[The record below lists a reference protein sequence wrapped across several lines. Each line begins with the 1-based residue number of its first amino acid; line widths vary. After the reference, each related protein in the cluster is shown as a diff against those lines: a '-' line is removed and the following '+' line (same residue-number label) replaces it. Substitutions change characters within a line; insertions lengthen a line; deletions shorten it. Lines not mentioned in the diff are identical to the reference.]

1 MKLSDLTSAISQTH
15 IALQSNVVKAINR
28 NLTLRNW
35 LIGFCIVEFEQ
46 KGEDRAQ
53 YGTNLLKTLEKQI
66 NTRGLTETLFKL
78 SRQFYIT
85 YPEIGNIITNQL
97 NTISTTLSQEFIQSL
112 SSVTFSN
119 RSSLSPNTGS
129 PLNTAAL
136 QFRPT
141 LSDELQNTDDQ
152 KITLNPEKLIAN
164 LSFSHIAEL
173 LPIANPLK
181 RLFYET
187 EAIKCNWSVRELRRQ
202 IATQLYER
210 SSISLNPSKL
220 IARLQNNNP
229 QPADIIKHPFTFEFL
244 GLKAKDTVEETHLEQ
259 ALIDHLQEFLLELGY
274 GFCFETRQKR
284 IIIDDRYYFADLV
297 FYHRILHCH
306 VIIELKN
313 DEFRHEHLGQLNAYV
328 SYYRDTQMAPG
339 DNPPIGILLCTDAGS
354 KMVEYATASL
364 DTRLFVSKY
373 LIELPK
379 PEQFEQFIRQ
389 EIQNLQK

>member
-1 MKLSDLTSAISQTH
+1 MKLPDLSSAISQTH
-15 IALQSNVVKAINR
+15 IALQSNAIKAINR

-35 LIGFCIVEFEQ
+35 LIGFYIVEFEQ

-53 YGTNLLKTLEKQI
+53 YGTNLLKTLEQKVK
-66 NTRGLTETLFKL
+66 TRGLTETLFKL

-85 YPEIGNIITNQL
+85 YPQIKDIITDQL
-97 NTISTTLSQEFIQSL
+97 NTISATLPQDSVISSIRATLSHKLQSL
-112 SSVTFSN
+112 SAP
-119 RSSLSPNTGS
+119 SPIC
-129 PLNTAAL
+129 
-136 QFRPT
+136 PT
-141 LSDELQNTDDQ
+141 LSDELQSIDNQ
-152 KITLNPEKLIAN
+152 TLIFPPEKLIAH

-173 LPIANPLK
+173 LPIADPLK

-210 SSISLNPSKL
+210 CGMSLNPSKL
-220 IARLQNNNP
+220 IAGIQNSNP
-229 QPADIIKHPFTFEFL
+229 QPADIIKRPFTFEFL
-244 GLKAKDTVEETHLEQ
+244 GLKAKDTVEETDLEQ

-274 GFCFETRQKR
+274 GFCFEARQKR

-339 DNPPIGILLCTDAGS
+339 DNPPIGILLCTGAGPQ
-354 KMVEYATASL
+354 MVEYATASL
-364 DTRLFVSKY
+364 DTQLFVSKY
-373 LIELPK
+373 LIELPQ
-379 PEQFEQFIRQ
+379 PQQLAEFIQR
-389 EIQNLQK
+389 EIKTLKK

>member
-1 MKLSDLTSAISQTH
+1 MPSKPSTATSPSATGLSGSTS
-15 IALQSNVVKAINR
+15 SNLSK
-28 NLTLRNW
+28 
-35 LIGFCIVEFEQ
+35 

-85 YPEIGNIITNQL
+85 YPQIKDIITDQL
-97 NTISTTLSQEFIQSL
+97 NAISATLSQDSVISSIRATL
-112 SSVTFSN
+112 SHKLQP
-119 RSSLSPNTGS
+119 LSPIC
-129 PLNTAAL
+129 
-136 QFRPT
+136 PT
-141 LSDELQNTDDQ
+141 LSDELQSVDNQ
-152 KITLNPEKLIAN
+152 TLIFPPEKLIAH

-173 LPIANPLK
+173 LPIVDPLK

-187 EAIKCNWSVRELRRQ
+187 ETIKCNWSVRELRRQ

-210 SSISLNPSKL
+210 CSMSLNPSKL
-220 IARLQNNNP
+220 IVAVQNNNP

-244 GLKAKDTVEETHLEQ
+244 GLKAKDTVEETDLEQ

-274 GFCFETRQKR
+274 GFCFEARQKR

-306 VIIELKN
+306 IIIELKN
-313 DEFRHEHLGQLNAYV
+313 DEFCHEHLGKLNAYV

-339 DNPPIGILLCTDAGS
+339 DNPPIGILLCTGAGP

-364 DTRLFVSKY
+364 DTQLFVSKY
-373 LIELPK
+373 LIELPQ
-379 PEQFEQFIRQ
+379 PQQLAEFIQR
-389 EIQNLQK
+389 EIKTLKK

>member
-1 MKLSDLTSAISQTH
+1 MKLPDLSSAISQTH
-15 IALQSNVVKAINR
+15 IALQSNAIKAINR

-35 LIGFCIVEFEQ
+35 LIGFYIVEFEQ

-53 YGTNLLKTLEKQI
+53 YGTNLLKTLEKQV

-85 YPEIGNIITNQL
+85 YPQIKDIITDQL
-97 NTISTTLSQEFIQSL
+97 NAISATLSQDSVISSIRATL
-112 SSVTFSN
+112 SHKLQP
-119 RSSLSPNTGS
+119 LSPIC
-129 PLNTAAL
+129 
-136 QFRPT
+136 PT
-141 LSDELQNTDDQ
+141 LSDELQSAGNQ
-152 KITLNPEKLIAN
+152 TLTFPPEKLIAH

-173 LPIANPLK
+173 LPIADPLK

-210 SSISLNPSKL
+210 CGMSLNPSKL
-220 IARLQNNNP
+220 IAALQNNNP

-244 GLKAKDTVEETHLEQ
+244 GLKAKDTVEETDLEQ

-274 GFCFETRQKR
+274 GFCFEARQKR

-313 DEFRHEHLGQLNAYV
+313 DEFRHEHLGQLNTYV

-339 DNPPIGILLCTDAGS
+339 DNPPIGILLCTGAGP

-364 DTRLFVSKY
+364 DTQLFVSKY
-373 LIELPK
+373 LIELPQ
-379 PEQFEQFIRQ
+379 PQQLAEFIQR
-389 EIQNLQK
+389 EIKTLKK

>member
-1 MKLSDLTSAISQTH
+1 MKLPDLSSAISQTH
-15 IALQSNVVKAINR
+15 IALQSNAIKAINR

-35 LIGFCIVEFEQ
+35 LIGFYIVEFEQ

-85 YPEIGNIITNQL
+85 YPQIKDIITDQL
-97 NTISTTLSQEFIQSL
+97 NAISATLSQDSVISSIRATL
-112 SSVTFSN
+112 SHKLQP
-119 RSSLSPNTGS
+119 LSPIC
-129 PLNTAAL
+129 
-136 QFRPT
+136 PT
-141 LSDELQNTDDQ
+141 LSDELQSVDNQ
-152 KITLNPEKLIAN
+152 TLIFPPEKLIAH

-173 LPIANPLK
+173 LPIVDPLK

-187 EAIKCNWSVRELRRQ
+187 ETIKCNWSVRELRRQ

-210 SSISLNPSKL
+210 CSMSLNPSKL
-220 IARLQNNNP
+220 IAAVQNNNP

-244 GLKAKDTVEETHLEQ
+244 GLKAKDTVEETDLEQ

-274 GFCFETRQKR
+274 GFCFEARQKR

-306 VIIELKN
+306 IIIELKN

-339 DNPPIGILLCTDAGS
+339 DNPPIGILLCTGAGP

-364 DTRLFVSKY
+364 DTQLFVSKY
-373 LIELPK
+373 LIELPQ
-379 PEQFEQFIRQ
+379 PQQLAEFIQR
-389 EIQNLQK
+389 EIKTLKK

>member
-1 MKLSDLTSAISQTH
+1 MKLPDLSSAISQTH
-15 IALQSNVVKAINR
+15 IALQSNAIKAINR

-35 LIGFCIVEFEQ
+35 LIGFYIVEFEQ

-85 YPEIGNIITNQL
+85 YPQIKDIITDQL
-97 NTISTTLSQEFIQSL
+97 NAISATLSQDSVISSIRATL
-112 SSVTFSN
+112 SHKLQP
-119 RSSLSPNTGS
+119 LSPIC
-129 PLNTAAL
+129 
-136 QFRPT
+136 PT
-141 LSDELQNTDDQ
+141 LSDKLQSVDNY
-152 KITLNPEKLIAN
+152 TLIFPPEKLIAH

-173 LPIANPLK
+173 LPIVDPLK

-187 EAIKCNWSVRELRRQ
+187 ETIKCNWSVRELRRQ

-210 SSISLNPSKL
+210 CSMSLNPSKL
-220 IARLQNNNP
+220 IAAVQNNNP

-244 GLKAKDTVEETHLEQ
+244 GLKAKDTVEETDLEQ

-274 GFCFETRQKR
+274 GFCFEARQKR

-306 VIIELKN
+306 IIIELKN

-339 DNPPIGILLCTDAGS
+339 DNPPIGILLCTGAGP

-364 DTRLFVSKY
+364 DTQLFVSKY
-373 LIELPK
+373 LIELPQ
-379 PEQFEQFIRQ
+379 PQQLAEFIQR
-389 EIQNLQK
+389 EIKTLKK